1 MAKPLVLTKENV
13 LPTMEGDMDS
23 ELSYEERAENILPNW
38 SYWGGGVV
46 LIKKENWYK
55 SQKKIIAILKQLR
68 KAKNERSK

>member
-1 MAKPLVLTKENV
+1 
-13 LPTMEGDMDS
+13 MDS

-38 SYWGGGVV
+38 SYWGEGVV

-68 KAKNERSK
+68 KAKNERSR